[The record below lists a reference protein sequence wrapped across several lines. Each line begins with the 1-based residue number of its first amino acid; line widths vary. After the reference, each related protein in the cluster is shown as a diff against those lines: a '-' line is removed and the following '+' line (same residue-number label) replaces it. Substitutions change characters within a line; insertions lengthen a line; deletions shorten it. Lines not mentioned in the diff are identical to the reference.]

1 MIGKTT
7 EDYVVN
13 DVLPYIDEIENHQFE
28 HSVRLL
34 RKAGDLG
41 LLGADVPEEY
51 GGIGLDKISSA
62 FITEK
67 FSRAGSFSLSYGAHV
82 GIGSLPIVFF
92 GTEEQKKTYL
102 PDLAS
107 GQRIAAYAL
116 TEPGSGSDALGAKT
130 TAVLNEAED

>member
-34 RKAGDLG
+34 RKAGDL

-51 GGIGLDKISSA
+51 GGI
-62 FITEK
+62 
-67 FSRAGSFSLSYGAHV
+67 YG
-82 GIGSLPIVFF
+82 
-92 GTEEQKKTYL
+92 
-102 PDLAS
+102 
-107 GQRIAAYAL
+107 
-116 TEPGSGSDALGAKT
+116 
-130 TAVLNEAED
+130 